1 MPTHVPTRDAAE
13 LVQAVRKETAAS
25 GNRFLDLLES
35 GDVPRER
42 LVRLAGEQYRI
53 LGSDRRSFAL
63 LASRYPE
70 PPAGDMFLSLAQG
83 EGRALE
89 LLRDFA
95 AALELSET
103 DLTAYEPRP
112 PAQTYPAYVAQRA
125 AFGTAAEVA
134 LAMLANLEEW
144 GAYCGRAADA
154 LTRRYGFDEDA
165 VGFFRFFAE
174 PPPGFGEQAAA
185 VVAAGLE
192 AGEDPADMA
201 RAARLLHAYEKAF
214 WDALA
219 DGL

>member
-1 MPTHVPTRDAAE
+1 MSTHDATE
-13 LVQAVRKETAAS
+13 LVRAVREEAAAS
-25 GNRFLDLLES
+25 GNRFLELLEG

-42 LVRLAGEQYRI
+42 LVWLAGEQYRI

-70 PPAGDMFLSLAQG
+70 PPAGDMFLALAQG

-89 LLRDFA
+89 LLRAFA
-95 AALELSET
+95 AALGLSDM
-103 DLTAYEPRP
+103 DLIAYEPRP
-112 PAQTYPAYVAQRA
+112 SAQTYPAYVAQRA
-125 AFGTAAEVA
+125 VFGTAGEVA

-144 GAYCGRAADA
+144 GAYCGHAADA
-154 LTRRYGFDEDA
+154 LTERYGFDEEA

-174 PPPGFGEQAAA
+174 PPPGFDGQATAVIAAA
-185 VVAAGLE
+185 LE
-192 AGEDPADMA
+192 AGEKPADMA